1 MLKLIVSNINVECA
15 SFYFMRKEGVIDII
29 QFFIVMLLGIGLG
42 TLIGN
47 HKIIR
52 KINTPIQH
60 IAIAI
65 LILSMGISLGSSPTF
80 LQDLSQLGF
89 KAVVFGVMTVL
100 FSILCV
106 YLLTFKIKPKKKPQE
121 EEIQ

>member
-1 MLKLIVSNINVECA
+1 M
-15 SFYFMRKEGVIDII
+15 I

-42 TLIGN
+42 TIIGN
-47 HKIIR
+47 HKIVR

-60 IAIAI
+60 IAIAV

-89 KAVVFGVMTVL
+89 KAVVFGVLTVL
-100 FSILCV
+100 FSIICV
-106 YLLTFKIKPKKKPQE
+106 HALTFKIKTNKKQQE
-121 EEIQ
+121 EETI